1 MRPVGPDAPAP
12 SSATASA
19 VPSASAAIP
28 RAAHRAVMAGDSRA
42 SDSDCQPAE
51 PIERRACADGTRV
64 PAPPSDGGAGR
75 ETRLYRFWQRST
87 RLRPPHAYEY
97 VAQPTFEEMNSR
109 TFWLFVITSGD
120 WLRVMSMSSVP

>member
-1 MRPVGPDAPAP
+1 MGRAQRPHDAEWSSTKFVVRRRYAP
-12 SSATASA
+12 PEAATTTAK
-19 VPSASAAIP
+19 
-28 RAAHRAVMAGDSRA
+28 RAVS
-42 SDSDCQPAE
+42 
-51 PIERRACADGTRV
+51 GTRV

-75 ETRLYRFWQRST
+75 ETWLYRFGQRST

-120 WLRVMSMSSVP
+120 WFRVMSMSSVP